1 MSRLLRVRFER
12 GGELEISLLN
22 DLAPKTIESVLELL
36 PLTNMVYH
44 SRWSGREINTE
55 IKTGKRVSRENQTMQ
70 TAPGDV
76 VYWREWEKEGDDVA
90 EAVAIYYGPE
100 LTRYHKGPQLVNV
113 FGSISQS
120 QWRFIEEIGL
130 RIWRHGGEKLT
141 ITYEELP

>member
-55 IKTGKRVSRENQTMQ
+55 IKTGSQVPRENQTMQ

-120 QWRFIEEIGL
+120 QWKFIEEIGL